1 MATSRVLIVDDER
14 NIRLTL
20 KGALEAIGLE
30 VDAVFQGEEALEKLA
45 EKTYAAMILDLRL
58 PGMDGLA
65 VLRQVAER
73 HRGLKVIIITAY
85 GTVDAVVEA
94 MKLGAVDFLQKPFE
108 PLEVREIVGRVLALP
123 EGGPTAFT
131 YKDYLD
137 QARKSIAARKFST
150 AFVYVHK
157 AIFVNADR
165 PEAFNLLG
173 GLYEVRDQRKEAVT
187 NYQVAAKIDPAYLPA
202 QKNLERTAAKPYSK
216 VGIVWG

>member
-1 MATSRVLIVDDER
+1 MTTPRILIVDDER

-20 KGALEAIGLE
+20 KGALDAIGLE
-30 VDAVFQGEEALEKLA
+30 VDAVFQGEEALQKLT

-73 HRGLKVIIITAY
+73 YAEMKVIIITAY
-85 GTVDAVVEA
+85 GTVDAVIEA

-123 EGGPTAFT
+123 EGGATAFT
-131 YKDYLD
+131 YENYLD
-137 QARKSIAARKFST
+137 QARKSITARKFSA

-157 AIFVNADR
+157 AIFVNAGR

-187 NYQVAAKIDPAYLPA
+187 NYQVATNIDSTYAPA
-202 QKNLERTAAKPYSK
+202 QQNLQRAAAKPYTK
-216 VGIVWG
+216 VGIIWG

>member
-1 MATSRVLIVDDER
+1 METQRVLIVDDER

-30 VDAVFQGEEALEKLA
+30 VDAVFQGEEALQKLT
-45 EKTYAAMILDLRL
+45 EKTYTVMILDLRL

-73 HRGLKVIIITAY
+73 YAGLRVIIITAY
-85 GTVDAVVEA
+85 GTVEAVVDA

-108 PLEVREIVGRVLALP
+108 PQEVREIVGRVLALP

-131 YKDYLD
+131 YENYLEL
-137 QARKSIAARKFST
+137 ARKSIAEKKFSA

-157 AIFVNADR
+157 AVFVNPRR

-173 GLYEVRDQRKEAVT
+173 GLHEVRDQRKEAVT
-187 NYQVAAKIDPAYLPA
+187 NYQVAQKIDPSYAPA
-202 QKNLERTAAKPYSK
+202 HQNLERATGKPYSK
-216 VGIVWG
+216 IGIVWG